1 MYELPDRL
9 KSLIPYQPIT
19 GEYSVRLDA
28 NESFLDTPDWL
39 REEIAAAIK
48 KIAFHRYPDPLCTE
62 LREKFAAFFHI
73 DPQLVTAGNG
83 SDELIGLIINTFL
96 GPGEKMAMVRPD
108 FSMYSIYAEIAGVP
122 TAVYEKEP
130 DSLELERDDLISF
143 VKESGAKLLIFS
155 NPCNP
160 TSQKA
165 TIEDMIQI
173 IESLDCLVVA
183 DEAYMDFSEGS
194 ILHLAQQYDN
204 LILLKTC
211 SKIGMAGIRLGFAVA
226 NPALTRVL
234 QAVRSPYNVNA
245 MTQAAGCIWFSHGD
259 YIRSCVEQI
268 KASRNA
274 LCRELAA
281 LGEQKKEILQV
292 LPSYA
297 NFVFL
302 HMAHAKSVFENLARQ
317 GIAVRLMGEYLRIT
331 AGSEMENKQL
341 LTALEEILK

>member
-9 KSLIPYQPIT
+9 KNLIPYQPIT

-96 GPGEKMAMVRPD
+96 GPEEKMAMVRPD

-143 VKESGAKLLIFS
+143 VKE
-155 NPCNP
+155 NN
-160 TSQKA
+160 
-165 TIEDMIQI
+165 
-173 IESLDCLVVA
+173 
-183 DEAYMDFSEGS
+183 
-194 ILHLAQQYDN
+194 
-204 LILLKTC
+204 
-211 SKIGMAGIRLGFAVA
+211 
-226 NPALTRVL
+226 
-234 QAVRSPYNVNA
+234 
-245 MTQAAGCIWFSHGD
+245 
-259 YIRSCVEQI
+259 
-268 KASRNA
+268 
-274 LCRELAA
+274 
-281 LGEQKKEILQV
+281 
-292 LPSYA
+292 
-297 NFVFL
+297 
-302 HMAHAKSVFENLARQ
+302 
-317 GIAVRLMGEYLRIT
+317 RIP
-331 AGSEMENKQL
+331 L
-341 LTALEEILK
+341 

>member
-1 MYELPDRL
+1 MYELPERL
-9 KSLIPYQPIT
+9 KNLAPYQPVT
-19 GEYSVRLDA
+19 GNYSVRLDA
-28 NESFLDTPDWL
+28 NESFLNTPDWL
-39 REEIAAAIK
+39 REEIAESIK

-62 LREKFAAFFHI
+62 LREKFAAFFDI
-73 DPQLVTAGNG
+73 DPELVTAGNG
-83 SDELIGLIINTFL
+83 SDELIGLIINSFL
-96 GPGEKMAMVRPD
+96 GPGEKIAMVRPD

-122 TAVYEKEP
+122 TAVYEKAP
-130 DSLELERDDLISF
+130 GSLELDRDGLISF
-143 VKESGAKLLIFS
+143 VKESNAKLFIFS

-165 TIEDMIQI
+165 TMEDMVKIV
-173 IESLDCLVVA
+173 ESLDCLVVA

-194 ILHLAQQYDN
+194 ILHLARQYDN

-234 QAVRSPYNVNA
+234 QAVRSPYNVNT

-259 YIRSCVEQI
+259 YIHSCVKQI
-268 KASRNA
+268 KASRDI
-274 LCRELAA
+274 LYHELAV
-281 LGEQKKEILQV
+281 LSEQKTEILQV

-302 HMAHAKSVFENLARQ
+302 HLSNAQSVFHNLAQR